1 MAQSK
6 KNGKTNR
13 TGRTAKQK
21 RMPRYEADSLA
32 ACLMVGILLLARDSA
47 CSMRCSGICGNFRPP
62 CSGR

>member
-32 ACLMVGILLLARDSA
+32 ACLMVGILPLAW
-47 CSMRCSGICGNFRPP
+47 RC
-62 CSGR
+62 

>member
-32 ACLMVGILLLARDSA
+32 AWAYCCWRRA
-47 CSMRCSGICGNFRPP
+47 F
-62 CSGR
+62 

>member
-32 ACLMVGILLLARDSA
+32 ACLLVFAGIYGIARAHHPLGILAGL
-47 CSMRCSGICGNFRPP
+47 
-62 CSGR
+62 